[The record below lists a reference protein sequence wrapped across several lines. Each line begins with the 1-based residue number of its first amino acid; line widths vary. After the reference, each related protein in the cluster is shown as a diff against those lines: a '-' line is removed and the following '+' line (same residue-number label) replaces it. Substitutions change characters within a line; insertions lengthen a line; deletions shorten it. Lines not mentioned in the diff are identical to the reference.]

1 MKTTLIFNQQAGK
14 ALKLE
19 PEQILEALRQVGFEP
34 VYHPT
39 ETVEDLDRVLAEA
52 GESVVVAGGDGSV
65 RAVAIRLLGKNV
77 KITPLPMGTA
87 NNIANMLAL
96 TSSPL
101 EILAGLADPV
111 ERAMDMGRVKTGFGP
126 YYFLEALGVG
136 VFADAMKRYDPE
148 EGKSI
153 VRSLQ
158 TAVETLQGYQ
168 PKFFHLELD
177 GEDLSGSYVLV
188 EVMNTPTM
196 GMRYQ
201 MAPDA
206 KPDDGLFNL
215 VLIHANQRENYLR
228 YMANVIT
235 GNLQNLPDVSVQQ
248 GRELKIAWRG
258 FALQVDGE
266 IVDRLPWTESDSDE
280 EEPNHMDV
288 AGPFLNVDLIPKA
301 VQFLVPRESNT
312 EENE

>member
-14 ALKLE
+14 ALRLE
-19 PEQILEALRQVGFEP
+19 PEQILDALRQVGFEP

-39 ETVEDLDRVLAEA
+39 ETIEDLDRVLADA

-87 NNIANMLAL
+87 NNIANMLSL
-96 TSSPL
+96 NSPPL
-101 EILAGLADPV
+101 EIVAGLADPV
-111 ERAMDMGRVKTGFGP
+111 ERYMDMGRVKTGFGP
-126 YYFLEALGVG
+126 YSFLEALGIG
-136 VFADAMKRYDPE
+136 VFADGMKRYDPE

-153 VRSLQ
+153 MRSLQ

-168 PKFFHLELD
+168 PKFFHMELD
-177 GEDLSGSYVLV
+177 GEDFSGSYVLV

-206 KPDDGLFNL
+206 DPADGLFDL

-228 YMANVIT
+228 YVANVLT
-235 GNLQNLPDVSVQQ
+235 GNLQNLPEVSLQRGSQ
-248 GRELKIAWRG
+248 LKVAWRG
-258 FALQVDGE
+258 FPLHVDGE
-266 IVDRLPWTESDSDE
+266 IVERLPWTDNSSEDE
-280 EEPNHMDV
+280 EDNNLEV
-288 AGPFLNVDLIPKA
+288 SGPFLDIDLLPKA
-301 VQFLVPRESNT
+301 VQFLVPRVTDQGESQ
-312 EENE
+312 